1 MPCGKLVRFVV
12 GEDEEDFRQLSWDW
26 LMAYTFWIGIMLAYA
41 DTSLVWATHETVA
54 SHFDN
59 LANSSW
65 IMTSFAIGY
74 CVTLPLVFTSLG

>member
-1 MPCGKLVRFVV
+1 MGLDGGDSDTDDSLV
-12 GEDEEDFRQLSWDW
+12 L
-26 LMAYTFWIGIMLAYA
+26 GILLANA
-41 DTSLVWATHETVA
+41 DISLVWATHETVA

-74 CVTLPLVFTSLG
+74 CVTLPLVGLPCSFLWLL